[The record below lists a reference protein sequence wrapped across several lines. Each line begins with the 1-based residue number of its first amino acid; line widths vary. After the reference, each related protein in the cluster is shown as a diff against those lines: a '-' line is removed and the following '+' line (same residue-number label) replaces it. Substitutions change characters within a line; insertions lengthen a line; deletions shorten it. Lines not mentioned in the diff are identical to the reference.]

1 MSSRAP
7 TKILNAIWFVT
18 PAIALI
24 AQSRG
29 FFAARG
35 IEMRS
40 TLTGSSDEQ
49 YEALANGSCHVAVTA
64 MDNVIGWNRRGP
76 GDFRIAAQ
84 IEATT
89 PLTLVARP
97 DITALSDL
105 VDRNILVD
113 SPDNGFVVALHAMLA
128 DAGVDFQANRIVRA
142 GGVKERCNKLLAGE
156 GDATLL
162 GPPFDAM
169 AAAAGMRAL
178 ASVNELYPAFPGQGV
193 VARKETVAHNGD
205 VLASWLA
212 ALEEA
217 RALGRQHPEKACGD
231 LTAAG
236 FSGPI
241 ARALVAG
248 IGNTLVP
255 DPQGVSLLMTQRARV
270 GLPGAEA
277 SYGEIVDARYLS
289 GGRGSLGDI

>member
-1 MSSRAP
+1 M
-7 TKILNAIWFVT
+7 LDAIWFVT
-18 PAIALI
+18 PAIAVI

-40 TLTGSSDEQ
+40 RLTSSSDEQ
-49 YEALANGSCHVAVTA
+49 YEALAKGSCHVAVTA
-64 MDNVIGWNRRGP
+64 MDNVIGWNRRIRA
-76 GDFRIAAQ
+76 DFRIVAQ

-105 VDRNILVD
+105 VDRKILVD
-113 SPDNGFVVALHAMLA
+113 SPDNGFVVVLHALLA
-128 DAGVDFQANRIVRA
+128 DAGMDFQANRIVRA
-142 GGVKERCNKLLAGE
+142 GGVRERYNKLLAGE

-162 GPPFDAM
+162 GPPFDGM
-169 AAAAGMRAL
+169 AADAGMRVL
-178 ASVNELYPAFPGQGV
+178 ASVNERYPAFPGQGV
-193 VARKETVAHNGD
+193 VARQDTVAHSAD
-205 VLASWLA
+205 LLVSWLA

-217 RALGRQHPEKACGD
+217 RALGRDHPEKTRGD

-236 FSGPI
+236 FSGPV

-248 IGNTLVP
+248 IGSTLIP
-255 DPQGVSLLMTQRARV
+255 DPQGVNLLIAQRARV
-270 GLPGAEA
+270 GLPGAES
-277 SYGEIVDARYLS
+277 SYGEIVDARFLS
-289 GGRGSLGDI
+289 GTRGSLGGI